1 MTSVITGFGMIA
13 FAIFVGWLLGR
24 RGIVKPEDRFSLNKV
39 AFYAASPALLFT
51 VLAKADLAQ
60 IFSISLATHVV
71 GVIVVCGGC
80 LVLMR
85 ALGTRDI
92 PQLMVASFCGV
103 YSNANNIGLPIAVYV
118 IGDGSQVAPLLVL
131 QMVVMA
137 PILMGVLDA
146 SGEDGLDLRRLLLQ
160 PVINPIV
167 LGSALGVVFSAF
179 AIPQPAWLMR
189 PLELVGGA
197 AVPLM
202 LIAFGI
208 SLVGQKP
215 LQPGTGRRDV
225 LIATV
230 AKTVVLPLVV
240 YGLGRWVFGLDAQH
254 LFAATVLATLPTAQ
268 NMYQYALR
276 YECGEVVARD
286 TVAITTGLS
295 LPLSLVASLLLRP

>member
-1 MTSVITGFGMIA
+1 MTPVITGFGMIA

-60 IFSISLATHVV
+60 IFSVSLATHVV
-71 GVIVVCGGC
+71 GVIIVCGGC
-80 LVLMR
+80 WVVMR
-85 ALGTRDI
+85 ALGTRDVR
-92 PQLMVASFCGV
+92 QLMVASYCGV

-131 QMVVMA
+131 QMVVLA

-146 SGEDGLDLRRLLLQ
+146 SGEGGLDLRRLLLQ

-179 AIPQPAWLMR
+179 AIPQPEWLMR

-254 LFAATVLATLPTAQ
+254 LFAATVSL
-268 NMYQYALR
+268 
-276 YECGEVVARD
+276 
-286 TVAITTGLS
+286 AITS
-295 LPLSLVASLLLRP
+295 PDS

>member
-1 MTSVITGFGMIA
+1 
-13 FAIFVGWLLGR
+13 
-24 RGIVKPEDRFSLNKV
+24 
-39 AFYAASPALLFT
+39 
-51 VLAKADLAQ
+51 
-60 IFSISLATHVV
+60 
-71 GVIVVCGGC
+71 
-80 LVLMR
+80 
-85 ALGTRDI
+85 
-92 PQLMVASFCGV
+92 
-103 YSNANNIGLPIAVYV
+103 
-118 IGDGSQVAPLLVL
+118 
-131 QMVVMA
+131 
-137 PILMGVLDA
+137 
-146 SGEDGLDLRRLLLQ
+146 
-160 PVINPIV
+160 
-167 LGSALGVVFSAF
+167 
-179 AIPQPAWLMR
+179 MR

-276 YECGEVVARD
+276 YESGEVIARD
-286 TVAITTGLS
+286 TVAVTTGLS
-295 LPLSLVASLLLRP
+295 LPISLVASLLLRP